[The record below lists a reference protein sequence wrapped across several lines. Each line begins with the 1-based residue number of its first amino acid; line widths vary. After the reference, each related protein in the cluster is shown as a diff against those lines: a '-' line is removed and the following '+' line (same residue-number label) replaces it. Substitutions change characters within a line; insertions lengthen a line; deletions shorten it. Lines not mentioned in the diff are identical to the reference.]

1 MSRTTLLLLSF
12 IAVGG
17 CTGSA
22 ETDGTSDTDD
32 TTVTP
37 ETLANLDDPCVGLGP
52 VYAMHTHDNA
62 LFVGCGNGAG
72 LWMST
77 DNGESFSAA
86 HPSTDFYV
94 FDLATTADG
103 DLLACGHDYDPD
115 YEDVLVR
122 RWDGTDWE
130 ELLFYGNNDEASN
143 NVFMSN
149 CGQAAEHPNGG
160 LFVISNTSADMS
172 VSTDG
177 GKTWTK
183 EDRYFEEVNL
193 DGGPQ
198 AYQLQQ
204 VVTTTG
210 GLYAS
215 GYNVAEPPTFF
226 MPSTA
231 TGAEWYNVKAVEI
244 DATVDGEGW
253 ALATPDDGASWYVGG
268 RDQGAGAA
276 ATGFLYESTD
286 GGATWTSLTLG
297 DEIDIIRDIDF
308 ADDGMHGIA
317 VGDRYP
323 PNSLGGFALI
333 TEDGGSTWTELDE
346 DLPEDLQRCEA
357 EGSDWFI
364 GGNGTLFR
372 GSF

>member
-1 MSRTTLLLLSF
+1 
-12 IAVGG
+12 
-17 CTGSA
+17 
-22 ETDGTSDTDD
+22 
-32 TTVTP
+32 
-37 ETLANLDDPCVGLGP
+37 
-52 VYAMHTHDNA
+52 
-62 LFVGCGNGAG
+62 
-72 LWMST
+72 
-77 DNGESFSAA
+77 
-86 HPSTDFYV
+86 
-94 FDLATTADG
+94 
-103 DLLACGHDYDPD
+103 
-115 YEDVLVR
+115 
-122 RWDGTDWE
+122 
-130 ELLFYGNNDEASN
+130 
-143 NVFMSN
+143 
-149 CGQAAEHPNGG
+149 
-160 LFVISNTSADMS
+160 
-172 VSTDG
+172 
-177 GKTWTK
+177 
-183 EDRYFEEVNL
+183 YFEEVNL
-193 DGGPQ
+193 NGGPQ

-364 GGNGTLFR
+364 GGNGYLFR